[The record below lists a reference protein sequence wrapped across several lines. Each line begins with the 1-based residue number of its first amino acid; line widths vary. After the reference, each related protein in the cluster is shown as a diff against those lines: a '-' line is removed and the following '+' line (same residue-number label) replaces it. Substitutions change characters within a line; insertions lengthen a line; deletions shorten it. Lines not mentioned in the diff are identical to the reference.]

1 MKNNNKFIKENAPI
15 IIGKK
20 AMIHAYKM
28 NGWLYRI
35 WEYPLIV
42 ETNPEFTVMASQG
55 SRVLTSE
62 ENSIR
67 SFQSSVV
74 KPTFWF
80 LFPDEWFNVISTEEK
95 DGMRLYINLSS
106 PFIYEEQAFKYFDF
120 DLDFKI
126 LTSGKWREVDM
137 KEFET
142 NQIKYNYGS
151 KLIDIIKEVE
161 AKVIKLINDGY
172 FERLTSKL
180 KIEEYKQKVLQ
191 INSSRKESYS
201 GRN

>member
-1 MKNNNKFIKENAPI
+1 MKNNSKFIKENAPI

-20 AMIHAYKM
+20 AMIHAYKL

-35 WEYPLIV
+35 WEYPLII
-42 ETNPEFTVMASQG
+42 ETNSEFTVMASQG

-62 ENSIR
+62 ENSTR
-67 SFQSSVV
+67 SFQSGVI

-80 LFPDEWFNVISTEEK
+80 LFPDEWFNVICTEEK

-161 AKVIKLINDGY
+161 AKVIKLINEGY
-172 FERLTSKL
+172 FEKLTSKS

-191 INSSRKESYS
+191 INSARKEPHS